1 MENSDLVISLV
12 RASASDDKG
21 TVRTVVESLIADA
34 KRKQQG
40 VFAEKLGHALD
51 LMVSGKQRDESG
63 FPVTTG
69 TRAHD
74 HIGQRVPSVR
84 LDDLFLAKQT
94 RRLVEDL
101 LEEQLRS
108 SLLQSH
114 GLDPRNRVL
123 LVGPPGNGKTSLA
136 EAMAETLTVPFFVV
150 RYESVI
156 ATSLG
161 ETATRLKHV
170 FDYVRTTPCVLF
182 FDDFDTIA
190 KERDDTR
197 ETGEVKR
204 VVTSLL
210 MQIDELPSYTVVVA
224 ASNHHDLLDRAVW
237 RRFQVRV
244 ALPMPTRKELQKYF
258 QRKLMDRLRPADRT
272 TAYAV
277 ARDTFPISYAEAE
290 ELVRAVRRREVLGVK
305 THPETE
311 TVNKAVAEL
320 QERKRAGEK
329 ASGNGE
335 EGEGEGDDDDDD

>member
-51 LMVSGKQRDESG
+51 LMVSGRQRDESG

-74 HIGQRVPSVR
+74 HIGQRVPTVQ
-84 LDDLFLAKQT
+84 LNDLFLAKKT

-114 GLDPRNRVL
+114 GVDPRNRVL

-136 EAMAETLTVPFFVV
+136 EAMAETLSVPFFVV

-156 ATSLG
+156 ASSLG

-190 KERDDTR
+190 KERDDRR

-210 MQIDELPSYTVVVA
+210 MQIDELPSYTLVVA
-224 ASNHHDLLDRAVW
+224 ASNHHELLDRAVW
-237 RRFQVRV
+237 RRFQVRI
-244 ALPMPTRKELQKYF
+244 ALPMPTQKGLKEYF
-258 QRKLMDRLRPADRT
+258 ERKLVGSMERGNRM
-272 TAYAV
+272 TAYVV

-290 ELVRAVRRREVLGVK
+290 ELARAIRRREILGVK
-305 THPETE
+305 THPESE
-311 TVNKAVAEL
+311 IVDKAVAEL
-320 QERKRAGEK
+320 QERKRAQEK
-329 ASGNGE
+329 AAGNDE
-335 EGEGEGDDDDDD
+335 EAEGDDDDDD